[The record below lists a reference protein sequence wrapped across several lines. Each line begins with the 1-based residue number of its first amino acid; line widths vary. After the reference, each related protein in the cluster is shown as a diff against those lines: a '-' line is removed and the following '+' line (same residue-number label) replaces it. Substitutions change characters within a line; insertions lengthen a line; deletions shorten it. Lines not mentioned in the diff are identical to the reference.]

1 MRLLI
6 LRLPA
11 LLLAAGLVV
20 LAVFNTTPVRIHLP
34 GISQVIESPLYLV
47 FLAGLVLGVLLAALV
62 SLPRRWRSWRRAR
75 RAERRM
81 THLLR
86 QGPGGADSQANET
99 PERSLVAI
107 DRAQGRSASAP
118 PARR

>member
-11 LLLAAGLVV
+11 LLLAVGLVV

-47 FLAGLVLGVLLAALV
+47 FLAGLILGVVLAALV
-62 SLPRRWRSWRRAR
+62 SLPQRWRSWRRAR

-81 THLLR
+81 SHLLR
-86 QGPGGADSQANET
+86 RGPDSGDAQTNNASQS
-99 PERSLVAI
+99 SLAAI
-107 DRAQGRSASAP
+107 ERAQNRPAGTP